1 MTVQLVIVLIGAV
14 LAVVTSVA
22 LKNVRRALVYLYAG
36 RSPFK
41 LERLMYRLCVTN
53 VGICVPLLVFLLCNF
68 FDTHHMSV
76 FVKVAARFT
85 SAIFPA
91 LWVVSS
97 KTFKKWNKILRP
109 TMTNKEVREI
119 PVVKV

>member
-1 MTVQLVIVLIGAV
+1 MVFGAILAV
-14 LAVVTSVA
+14 LTSVA

-41 LERLMYRLCVTN
+41 LERLICRLSVTN
-53 VGICVPLLVFLLCNF
+53 VGISVPLFVCLLCNF
-68 FDTHHMSV
+68 FDTQTAV
-76 FVKVAARFT
+76 LVKVALRLL
-85 SAIFPA
+85 SAIFAA

-109 TMTNKEVREI
+109 TFANKEMRDI
-119 PVVKV
+119 PVAKV